1 MSEDEQSHEQ
11 NLNFKENDEE
21 ESQPKFEM
29 NQTKKNIP
37 VKTQIRQMEKDLAQL
52 RADLN
57 ENKKCG
63 MTLKGELISLE
74 GTIKEKCNELSKC
87 IIDDLSNFEKDLK
100 RVIQND
106 RTETDFFKVQINSLN
121 DDKVKLQKE
130 TISLQSRMRTCECE
144 IGVDPKQ
151 FFETKFSDNN
161 ENY

>member
-37 VKTQIRQMEKDLAQL
+37 VKTQIRQMEKDLAEL

-106 RTETDFFKVQINSLN
+106 RTETDFFKVQLNSLN

-130 TISLQSRMRTCECE
+130 TISLQSRMRTCEVD
-144 IGVDPKQ
+144 IGVD
-151 FFETKFSDNN
+151 TK
-161 ENY
+161 

>member
-37 VKTQIRQMEKDLAQL
+37 VKTQIRQMEKDLADL

-87 IIDDLSNFEKDLK
+87 IIDDLSNFDKDLK
-100 RVIQND
+100 RVIKND
-106 RTETDFFKVQINSLN
+106 RTETDFFKVQLNSLN

-130 TISLQSRMRTCECE
+130 TISLQSRMRTCEVDV
-144 IGVDPKQ
+144 GVD
-151 FFETKFSDNN
+151 TK
-161 ENY
+161 

>member
-21 ESQPKFEM
+21 ESHPKFEM

-37 VKTQIRQMEKDLAQL
+37 VKTQIRQMEKDLAEL

-87 IIDDLSNFEKDLK
+87 IIDDLSNFDKDLK

-106 RTETDFFKVQINSLN
+106 RTETDFFKVQLNSLN

-130 TISLQSRMRTCECE
+130 TISLQSRMRTCEVD
-144 IGVDPKQ
+144 IGVD
-151 FFETKFSDNN
+151 TK
-161 ENY
+161 

>member
-37 VKTQIRQMEKDLAQL
+37 VKTQIRQMEKDLAEL

-100 RVIQND
+100 RVVQND
-106 RTETDFFKVQINSLN
+106 RTETDFFKVQLNSLN

-130 TISLQSRMRTCECE
+130 TISLQSRMRTCEVD
-144 IGVDPKQ
+144 IGVD
-151 FFETKFSDNN
+151 TK
-161 ENY
+161 

>member
-1 MSEDEQSHEQ
+1 M
-11 NLNFKENDEE
+11 
-21 ESQPKFEM
+21 
-29 NQTKKNIP
+29 
-37 VKTQIRQMEKDLAQL
+37 KTQIKQMEKDLAEL

-87 IIDDLSNFEKDLK
+87 IIDDLANFDKDLK

-106 RTETDFFKVQINSLN
+106 RTETDFFKVQMNSLN

-144 IGVDPKQ
+144 IGVDPK
-151 FFETKFSDNN
+151 
-161 ENY
+161 

>member
-1 MSEDEQSHEQ
+1 MSEDEHSHEQ

-37 VKTQIRQMEKDLAQL
+37 VKTQIRQMEKDLAEL

-87 IIDDLSNFEKDLK
+87 IIDDLSNFDKDLK

-106 RTETDFFKVQINSLN
+106 RTETDFFKVQLNSLN

-130 TISLQSRMRTCECE
+130 TISLQSRMRTCEVD
-144 IGVDPKQ
+144 IGVD
-151 FFETKFSDNN
+151 TK
-161 ENY
+161 

>member
-11 NLNFKENDEE
+11 NLNFKENNEE

-37 VKTQIRQMEKDLAQL
+37 VKTQIRQMEKDLAEL

-87 IIDDLSNFEKDLK
+87 IIDDLSNFDKDLK

-106 RTETDFFKVQINSLN
+106 RTETDFFKVQLNSLN

-130 TISLQSRMRTCECE
+130 TISLQSRMRTCEVD
-144 IGVDPKQ
+144 IGVD
-151 FFETKFSDNN
+151 TK
-161 ENY
+161 

>member
-1 MSEDEQSHEQ
+1 MSDEEQSHEDPQ
-11 NLNFKENDEE
+11 LNFKEREE
-21 ESQPKFEM
+21 EDSRQKFDISQP
-29 NQTKKNIP
+29 KKNIP
-37 VKTQIRQMEKDLAQL
+37 VKTQIKQMEKDLAEL

-63 MTLKGELISLE
+63 MILKGELISLE

-87 IIDDLSNFEKDLK
+87 IIDDLANFDKDLK

-106 RTETDFFKVQINSLN
+106 RTETDFFKVQMNSLN

-144 IGVDPKQ
+144 IGVDPK
-151 FFETKFSDNN
+151 
-161 ENY
+161 

>member
-1 MSEDEQSHEQ
+1 MSEEEQSHEQ

-37 VKTQIRQMEKDLAQL
+37 VKTQIRQMEKDLAEL

-87 IIDDLSNFEKDLK
+87 IIDDLSNFDKDLK

-106 RTETDFFKVQINSLN
+106 RTETDFFKVQLNSLN

-130 TISLQSRMRTCECE
+130 TISLQSRMRTCEVD
-144 IGVDPKQ
+144 IGVD
-151 FFETKFSDNN
+151 TK
-161 ENY
+161 

>member
-37 VKTQIRQMEKDLAQL
+37 VKTQIRQMEKDLAEL
-52 RADLN
+52 RANLN

-87 IIDDLSNFEKDLK
+87 IIDDLSNFDKDLK

-106 RTETDFFKVQINSLN
+106 RTETDFFKVQLNSLN

-130 TISLQSRMRTCECE
+130 TISLQSRMRTCEVD
-144 IGVDPKQ
+144 IGVD
-151 FFETKFSDNN
+151 TK
-161 ENY
+161 

>member
-37 VKTQIRQMEKDLAQL
+37 VKTQIRQMEKDLAEL
-52 RADLN
+52 RAALN
-57 ENKKCG
+57 ENKKYG

-87 IIDDLSNFEKDLK
+87 IIDDLSNFDKDLK

-106 RTETDFFKVQINSLN
+106 RTETDFFKVQLNSLN

-130 TISLQSRMRTCECE
+130 TISLQSRMRTCEVD
-144 IGVDPKQ
+144 IGVD
-151 FFETKFSDNN
+151 TK
-161 ENY
+161 